1 MKEILITQE
10 QLDKFSEELGFYLH
24 TKRPEV
30 VQRIKE
36 AKSFGDLSENS
47 EYDSAREEQAFIEAK
62 IKDLETL
69 ITNAKI
75 IDSNVSN
82 SETVV
87 IGSVV
92 TFEDVETKEKATYK
106 LVGVGSNPMDE
117 VEPSISTSSVIG
129 RSILTLEVDATVDVD
144 VPAGKKTL
152 RILKID

>member
-10 QLDKFSEELGFYLH
+10 QLEKFNGELNFYLH

-62 IKDLETL
+62 IKDLEAL
-69 ITNAKI
+69 IANAKI
-75 IDSNVSN
+75 IDDNVSD
-82 SETVV
+82 SEVVV

-92 TFEDVETKEKATYK
+92 TYIDVDTQEKSRYK
-106 LVGVGSNPMDE
+106 IVGVGSNPMDE

-129 RSILTLEVDATVDVD
+129 RALLTLEVDAEVEVDI
-144 VPAGKKTL
+144 PAGRKTL
-152 RILKID
+152 RILEID

>member
-10 QLDKFSEELGFYLH
+10 QLDKFKSELEYYLH
-24 TKRPEV
+24 SKRPEV

-69 ITNAKI
+69 IANAQI
-75 IDSNVSN
+75 IDGDVSD
-82 SETVV
+82 SDVVV

-92 TFEDVETKEKATYK
+92 TYK
-106 LVGVGSNPMDE
+106 DTLTNEEFQYKIVGVGSNPLDE
-117 VEPSISTSSVIG
+117 AEPTISTSSVIG
-129 RSILTLEVDATVDVD
+129 RSLLTLEVGDTVLVD
-144 VPAGKKTL
+144 VPAGKKT
-152 RILKID
+152 IEVLKID